1 MAAKALEAP
10 TSDDPSNTLDRAVSI
25 RLAQEEVKSAESRL
39 DECKISLEK
48 VEARGTVLGI
58 RGRLTAATRILREHK
73 ILLEWMDGND
83 E

>member
-1 MAAKALEAP
+1 M
-10 TSDDPSNTLDRAVSI
+10 
-25 RLAQEEVKSAESRL
+25 Q
-39 DECKISLEK
+39 ISLEK